1 MFETFRHDV
10 RLAARSL
17 RRTPGFTAA
26 ALLTLALGIGA
37 NAAIFSVVDA
47 VLLHPLPFA
56 EPDRLVALY
65 GTSPQTN
72 SNSISY
78 PNFLDWQR
86 DAKTFEAL
94 AIWRPEPF
102 FVLRDRSQ
110 TEPLSGQM
118 VSADFFSIL
127 RVKPVLGRTFT
138 PEEDRLGSQPV
149 ALLGEGAWRRR
160 FAANARIIG
169 EPLNLNGRE
178 HTIIGVVP
186 DSVRLLSA
194 NISVLNS
201 SLNDVFVPIGQYD
214 DEVFRGRNSQNGT
227 FVLGRLTRGVTVS
240 ESSAEMTS
248 LARNLERAYPDAN
261 RNIGVRVVRL
271 EDDVAGHLQPAVL
284 ALFGAVGFVLLIAC
298 ANVANLLL
306 ARSVARS
313 GEFALRL
320 ALGAS
325 RGRLMIQLM
334 TEGLLLSAF
343 GGLIGLF
350 IAAWGTRVGLQLLPS
365 ALPPITQVDINATV
379 VGFSAAV
386 SVVAAILV
394 ALTPALRITR
404 QSVYEHLKSSAETR
418 VARRSAAQRVFIV
431 AEIALTLVL
440 LVGAGLMVQS
450 LIRLWAV
457 DPGFSAENVQVFVTS
472 LSAERSS
479 SPDRVRAAYSAINER
494 FSALPGVQ
502 SASVEVFALPFAGNT
517 TIGFRRED
525 EPRPSDNRPGPVGLF
540 SAIGPAYFQTMG
552 IPVARGRVFTRQDD
566 DRHPA
571 VVVID
576 EEFARSIYPGEDP
589 IGKRIRLFN
598 RSTEI
603 VGVVGHVKHGQ
614 LDDAT
619 ATVRSQFYIPYMQMP
634 DLLAPLTA
642 SMVVTVA
649 RTSAATGSLLNLAKE
664 EIRAID
670 GGAVVRNDGTMAD
683 LIAASLASRRFSLA
697 LMGAFACL
705 ALLLS
710 TIGIYGVVSYLV
722 GQRTREIGMRMA
734 LGAQRHQILWFV
746 LSEGQRLAV
755 AGVVIGLIAS
765 FFLTRLIASSLY
777 GISATDPITLALVAA
792 LLVLVTL
799 AACYVPA
806 RRATFVNPI
815 EALRAEG

>member
-1 MFETFRHDV
+1 VFETLRHDV
-10 RLAARSL
+10 RFAARSL

-37 NAAIFSVVDA
+37 NTAIFSVVDA
-47 VLLHPLPFA
+47 VLLHPLPFP

-102 FVLRDRSQ
+102 FILTDRGQ

-127 RVKPVLGRTFT
+127 RVKPLLGRTFT
-138 PEEDRLGSQPV
+138 ADEDRLGSQPV

-160 FAANARIIG
+160 FAANADIIG
-169 EPLNLNGRE
+169 DTLTLNGRD

-186 DSVRLLSA
+186 DTVRLLSA
-194 NISVLNS
+194 NIPVVNT

-214 DEVFRGRNSQNGT
+214 DEVFRARNSQNGT
-227 FVLGRLTRGVTVS
+227 FGLGRLKPGVTLA
-240 ESSAEMTS
+240 ESTAEMDTI
-248 LARNLERAYPDAN
+248 ARNLERAYPDAN
-261 RNIGVRVVRL
+261 RNLGVRVTRL
-271 EDDVAGHLQPAVL
+271 EDDVAGHLQPTVL

-298 ANVANLLL
+298 ANVTNLLL

-325 RGRLMIQLM
+325 RSRLMRQLM
-334 TEGLLLSAF
+334 TEGLLLSVF
-343 GGLIGLF
+343 GGVIGLF
-350 IAAWGTRVGLQLLPS
+350 VAAWVTRTALQVLPS
-365 ALPPITQVDINATV
+365 ALPPITQVTVNATV
-379 VGFSAAV
+379 VGFGAAV
-386 SVVAAILV
+386 SLVTAILV
-394 ALTPALRITR
+394 GLTPALRITR
-404 QSVYEHLKSSAETR
+404 QSVHQNLKSGGEAR
-418 VARRSAAQRVFIV
+418 VARGPAAQRVFIV

-457 DPGFSAENVQVFVTS
+457 DPGFAAENVQLFVTS
-472 LSAERSS
+472 LSAERASS
-479 SPDRVRAAYSAINER
+479 AEGIRAAYGAIDER

-502 SASVEVFALPFAGNT
+502 SASVEIFALPFAGNT

-525 EPRPSDNRPGPVGLF
+525 EPRPTDNRSGRVGLF
-540 SAIGPAYFQTMG
+540 SAIGPGYFQTME
-552 IPVARGRVFTRQDD
+552 IPVRRGRVFTRQDD
-566 DRHPA
+566 AQHGP

-576 EEFARSIYPGEDP
+576 EEFARSVYPGEDP

-603 VGVVGHVKHGQ
+603 VGVVGHVKHGR
-614 LDDAT
+614 LDDTT

-642 SMVVTVA
+642 SMVVTVV
-649 RTSAATGSLLNLAKE
+649 RTSAGTGSLLGLAKE

-683 LIAASLASRRFSLA
+683 LIAASLADRRFSLT
-697 LMGAFACL
+697 LMGAFACV
-705 ALLLS
+705 ALLLA

-722 GQRTREIGMRMA
+722 GQRTREIGIRIA
-734 LGAQRHQILWFV
+734 LGAQRREILWFV
-746 LSEGQRLAV
+746 LAEGQRLAV
-755 AGVVIGLIAS
+755 AGVAMGLVAS

-792 LLVLVTL
+792 LLVVVTL

-806 RRATFVNPI
+806 RRATFVSPI
-815 EALRAEG
+815 EALRAE